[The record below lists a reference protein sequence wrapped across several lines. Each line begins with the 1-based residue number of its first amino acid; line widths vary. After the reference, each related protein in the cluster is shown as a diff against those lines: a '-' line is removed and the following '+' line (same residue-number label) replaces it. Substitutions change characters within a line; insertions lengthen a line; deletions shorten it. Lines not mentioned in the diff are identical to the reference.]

1 MKQNIKTTKLT
12 KLALIFSICLSLSW
26 FGIFSVSEAA
36 AKLNSPS
43 QNEFT
48 RTPSPLSL
56 GDVLTG
62 LRSKKT
68 SLTKRN
74 QLLATAVNQRGITF
88 KLNPEIEKELKSAG
102 ANAVLLE
109 AIRQKSAKSET
120 PAPTA
125 KPYGVMNSF
134 DVEHNVMVGGKKGMY
149 IRPNFTVFNLQNIE
163 SQFVILFETSDG
175 RSLKAVTSDYAS
187 TTGSLIV
194 GDILTPCCEVS
205 NYKSLRYF
213 LPYSEINL
221 GTGNH
226 ELRMNINLIYGNGTR
241 ITQFDFYYFTFRVG
255 Q

>member
-12 KLALIFSICLSLSW
+12 KLTLIFSICFTLSW
-26 FGIFSVSEAA
+26 FGIFSVNEAA
-36 AKLNSPS
+36 AKPN
-43 QNEFT
+43 
-48 RTPSPLSL
+48 PLSL
-56 GDVLTG
+56 ADVLTG

-68 SLTKRN
+68 SLAQRN
-74 QLLATAVNQRGITF
+74 KLLTTAVNERGITF
-88 KLNPEIEKELKSAG
+88 KLIPEIEKELKSAG
-102 ANAVLLE
+102 ASAVLLE
-109 AIRQKSAKSET
+109 AIRQKSPKTES

-149 IRPNFTVFNLQNIE
+149 IRPNFTVFNLNNIE
-163 SQFVILFETSDG
+163 SQFVILFETRDG
-175 RSLKAVTSDYAS
+175 RSLRAVTSDYAS
-187 TTGSLIV
+187 TSGSLIV
-194 GDILTPCCEVS
+194 GDSLTPCCEVS